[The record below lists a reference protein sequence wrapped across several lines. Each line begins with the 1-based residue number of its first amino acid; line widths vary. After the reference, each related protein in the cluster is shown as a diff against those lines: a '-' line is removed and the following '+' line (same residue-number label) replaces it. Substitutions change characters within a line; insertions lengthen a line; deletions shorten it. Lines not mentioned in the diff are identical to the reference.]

1 MFTFTCGGKRQTS
14 SDDRKPKFNRRTSSF
29 MPRLFTLIALVVVS
43 IVFVQPAAAHDADP
57 FVVTTTA
64 DSGAGSLRQMILWA
78 NEHPGLDRIHFN
90 IAGAGPHRI
99 AVSNDLPTIS
109 DALII
114 DGATQP
120 GADCS
125 AWPPTL
131 KIQLDGEMRSGSLT
145 GLTINASGGAIRGL
159 VISRFRDNGIRIHA
173 SDVRLQ
179 CNFIGTD
186 PGGTQDL
193 GNGVTGSWRGGV
205 WVSGTLPGVGQRN
218 VIGVD
223 NNGQGVGNLISG
235 NDGHGVY
242 LNGFYT
248 SDNLIAGNFIGVN
261 KSGTQALGNTQ
272 SGIDVDTPNTT
283 IGGALPAMRN
293 LISGNANGIYN
304 SGGANNRVI
313 GNYVGVNAAGNA
325 AIPNQNNGI
334 MLAFATTDAHITGNL
349 VSGNGQ
355 YGIYIW
361 VGPDRCTLQG
371 NVIGADAS
379 KSAPIGNYLG
389 GIAMQVNDCLIG
401 GPNPAD
407 RNLIA
412 FNGGHGIIIQR
423 NSAHNRVQAN
433 RIFANGT
440 LGIDLGNWE
449 TGVTPND
456 AGDWDTGPN
465 GFQNYP
471 VLDSAFL
478 AGNSVIQVNGVLN
491 SSPNTSYH
499 LEFFANAACDS
510 SGHGEGEIYLD
521 AFDVTT
527 DGNGNA
533 PFANVLWTAVPV
545 GYQLSATATDSAGST
560 SEFAACRELLAAP
573 PSLAGLPLPRGDTA
587 TNNEDIPIAIPVLTN
602 DLDPDGDPLSIVSVS
617 QPPNGSTSIDGGQ
630 IIFAPSANF
639 HGLTSFVY
647 GISDGAP
654 NHRVMQANVQVQV
667 MPVND
672 APSDIGLTNA
682 SVAENQPRGTLVGEL
697 LAVDVDAGDSFDF
710 FLTGSGNDNR
720 LFLLNGRRIST
731 TVRFDFEARSSHT
744 IRVRVVD
751 RAGAAF
757 ERDLAITVVN
767 GNDAPTAITLSKNL
781 VDENQPAS
789 TVVGSFTSSDP
800 DAGDSHSYSLVA
812 GAGSDDNARFVID
825 GAVLRTS
832 TTLDYE
838 AHRQHI
844 VRVRSTDTQGAFL
857 ELAFLIAVGDQP
869 SPPDPADSGIANCS
883 GAPITLIDA
892 NASDPVQRV
901 LVRIEQVVVSNSSSA
916 GCTVD
921 GKLTVISNGNQVSD
935 LAFSGVV
942 NARNEFTSSTIPDF
956 LMKIAGLDLR
966 ARKVT
971 IGYYSGRPQLNIG
984 APRLQVPGTW
994 GGLGVDL
1001 PNATLIDSGGVRM
1014 GGAFKL
1020 PTINTESGYRLILT
1034 GSLVPAVG
1042 GYEIVADGEL
1052 TIPNIGDGQS
1062 CGLSAGVTIF
1072 VDQNSATVMEIV
1084 AVAGERLEPGYTLAA
1099 GDPQAPIAAPQSLL
1113 VPGDMALRRITLGFH
1128 CSKGIPL
1135 GSTGLFLTAVKGT
1148 VLLNPNEESVEIE
1161 MTIITGQ
1168 KTPNGKPV
1176 ATMDGEMKVFV
1187 KPAFRLDMGVA
1198 LQLMSFGLVQA
1209 DASVTETSFR
1219 TTLHV
1224 SAAFIRG
1231 SASISAWSTDNNQ
1244 RWHFTGS
1251 AEIGVVIERAAFGEI
1266 CVPLPC
1272 VTKWCH
1278 VWGGI
1283 SVPCELGACDQCAE
1297 LPPDTIGPIASA
1309 GAQVGEF
1316 TNGRYGLKGYADVLG
1331 KTMGFFVDDQGT
1343 LTFTDLKQYALV
1355 AGPTQAAAYA
1365 AWRDAQQLGVNAA
1378 AVSAPFTFVADA
1390 QGNLSNVLIATP
1402 LDNAHTVDLHSVRDL
1417 AAGELVAADVI
1428 SKVNLLRNA
1437 DVAFMLD
1444 ETERAGIAPLGFS
1457 LIPPVGPEI
1466 TAVNYQSHPIYHV
1479 AYEHSERY
1487 VAEHADERIENWP
1500 RLRFTHAAP
1509 DASLAAVDVRVDG
1522 APIFA
1527 SVDFT
1532 SATPLGYL
1540 SLAPGSHTLEIVES
1554 NSGVVR
1560 FNVALNLVE
1569 NSDSS
1574 AVIVGSNAAN
1584 SALLLLADD
1593 NNPPDAFGSARLR
1606 VVNGSTQPLQLYVD
1620 GNPVFG
1626 ALSYGATTAYHDVG
1640 AGLEQ
1645 AMAGL
1650 TEGYGATTAYHDV
1663 GAGSHQIE
1671 FRNGAQVV
1679 GAAQSTD
1686 FDDGDVYTFF
1696 VADKPD
1702 AGATVMRLQRLDAAF
1717 EHEIHSEYAVDQADM
1732 GNWQVK
1738 LTGDTASANYLLAVV
1753 GPSNPPVL
1761 GSLTVDAGNL
1771 QNTQVGWRLTAD
1783 SSPVKL
1789 SIYVTPDPI
1798 TRTLTVTDEH
1808 GVTSLA
1814 VVPAFEGFAVAETT
1828 ITDPAQLGGAPASR
1842 TIDLS
1847 GLESGDYH
1855 LFVRAEDSINPPVSG
1870 YASPPTLL
1878 AVGLDGGYGVQA
1890 VRVAQAGYDALAQLA
1905 SAALIHI
1912 DHAGDFPVTWD
1923 AAIRTNLD
1931 PATSNLYVEWN
1942 ALRHPDVD
1950 TYALWVDDVAQHTT
1964 QVIDAGG
1971 AVARYD
1977 AQGNPQAGPIA
1988 FATFSGVEQGHLY
2001 NLTVVAQDTAAGRER
2016 NALSLAASYQA
2027 PIGDFRLSADAGLI
2041 LVPAGAA
2048 RDIAITLQML
2058 QPLIQP
2064 QVGLTIDLSQT
2075 PPGVDAGFVG
2085 DNEGLT
2091 TVSAANPTVILRV
2104 SASHSTADGNYIVR
2118 VVARNGNVVRSLDIP
2133 LAVGKVS
2140 IFLPVVTR

>member
-14 SDDRKPKFNRRTSSF
+14 TDDRKPTLNRRPSSF

-43 IVFVQPAAAHDADP
+43 IVFVHPAAAHDADP
-57 FVVTTTA
+57 FVVTNTA
-64 DSGAGSLRQMILWA
+64 DNGAGSLRQMILWA
-78 NEHPGLDRIHFN
+78 NDHPGLDRIHFN

-99 AVSNDLPTIS
+99 VVLSDLPMIS
-109 DALII
+109 DPLII

-145 GLTINASGGAIRGL
+145 GLFVNASGGAIRGL

-173 SDVRLQ
+173 SDVTVQ

-193 GNGVTGSWRGGV
+193 GNGVTGSWRAGV
-205 WVSGTLPGVGQRN
+205 WVSGTLPGAGQRN

-223 NNGQGVGNLISG
+223 SNGQGVGNLISG

-272 SGIDVDTPNTT
+272 SGVDFNTPNTT

-293 LISGNANGIYN
+293 VISGNANGIYVN
-304 SGGANNRVI
+304 GGANNQVI
-313 GNYVGVNAAGNA
+313 GNYVGVNATGSA

-334 MLAFATTDAHITGNL
+334 MLGFTTPDARIVGNL

-355 YGIYIW
+355 YGIFVW
-361 VGPDRCTLQG
+361 AGPDRCTLQG

-379 KSAPIGNYLG
+379 KSAPLGNTLG
-389 GIAMQVNDCLIG
+389 GITMQVNDCLIG
-401 GPNPAD
+401 GPNPVD

-423 NSAHNRVQAN
+423 NSARNRVQAN

-449 TGVTPND
+449 IGVTPND
-456 AGDWDTGPN
+456 PGDGDTGPN

-471 VLDSAFL
+471 VLDSAFW
-478 AGNSVIQVNGVLN
+478 AGSGAMQVNGVLN
-491 SSPNTSYH
+491 SSPNATYH
-499 LEFFANAACDS
+499 LEFFANAVCDS

-527 DGNGNA
+527 DGAGNA
-533 PFANVLWTAVPV
+533 PFASVLWTAVPV
-545 GYQLSATATDSAGST
+545 GYQLTATASDSTGNT
-560 SEFAACRELLAAP
+560 SEFAACSELLPAP
-573 PSLAGLPLPRGDTA
+573 PSMAGLPLPRGDTA
-587 TNNEDIPIAIPVLTN
+587 TTGEDISIAIPVLAN
-602 DLDPDGDPLSIVSVS
+602 DFDPDGDPLSIVSVS
-617 QPPNGSTSIDGGQ
+617 QPLNGSTSIDGGQ
-630 IIFAPSANF
+630 IIFTPSANF
-639 HGLTSFVY
+639 HGLASFVY
-647 GISDGAP
+647 GISDGDP

-667 MPVND
+667 TPVND

-682 SVAENQPRGTLVGEL
+682 SVAENQPRGALVGDL
-697 LAVDVDAGDSFDF
+697 LAIDVDAGDSFDF
-710 FLTGSGNDNR
+710 FLTGSGNDNG

-731 TVRFDFEARSSHT
+731 TVRFDFEARSSYT
-744 IRVRVVD
+744 IRVKVVD
-751 RAGAAF
+751 RAGAVF
-757 ERDLAITVVN
+757 ERDLVIAVVN
-767 GNDAPTAITLSKNL
+767 GNDAPTAIALSNNL
-781 VDENQPAS
+781 VDENQPAN

-812 GAGSDDNARFVID
+812 GAGSDDNARFVLD
-825 GAVLRTS
+825 GALLRTS
-832 TTLDYE
+832 AALDYE
-838 AHRQHI
+838 AHRQHV

-869 SPPDPADSGIANCS
+869 SPPDPVSSGIANCS

-901 LVRIEQVVVSNSSSA
+901 LVRIEQVVVSNPSSA

-921 GKLTVISNGNQVSD
+921 GKLMVISNGNQVSD

-942 NARNEFTSSTIPDF
+942 NARNEFITSTIPNF
-956 LMKIAGLDLR
+956 LLKIAGLDLR
-966 ARKVT
+966 ASKVT
-971 IGYYSGRPQLNIG
+971 IGYYHGRAQLNIG
-984 APRLQVPGTW
+984 SPRLNVPGTW

-1001 PNATLIDSGGVRM
+1001 SNATLIDSGGVRM

-1020 PTINTESGYRLILT
+1020 PTIKTESGYRLILT
-1034 GSLVPAVG
+1034 GSLVPADG
-1042 GYEIVADGEL
+1042 GYEIVADGDL

-1072 VDQNSATVMEIV
+1072 VDQNGATAMEIV
-1084 AVAGERLEPGYTLAA
+1084 AVAGETLEPGYSLVA
-1099 GDPQAPIAAPQSLL
+1099 GDPQTSIATPQSLL
-1113 VPGDMALRRITLGFH
+1113 TAGDMALRRITLGFR

-1148 VLLNPNEESVEIE
+1148 VLLNPDEESVEIE
-1161 MTIITGQ
+1161 MTIVTGQ
-1168 KTPNGKPV
+1168 KTPSGKPV
-1176 ATMDGEMKVFV
+1176 ATMDGEMKVFI

-1209 DASVTETSFR
+1209 DATVTETSFR

-1224 SAAFIRG
+1224 TAAFIRG

-1251 AEIGVVIERAAFGEI
+1251 AEVGVVIERAALGEI

-1278 VWGGI
+1278 VWAGI
-1283 SVPCELGACDQCAE
+1283 SVPCELGACDQCAD
-1297 LPPDTIGPIASA
+1297 LPPTTIGPIASA

-1316 TNGRYGLKGYADVLG
+1316 TNGRYGIKGYADVLG
-1331 KTMGFFVDDQGT
+1331 KTMGFFVDDQGA
-1343 LTFTDLKQYALV
+1343 LTFTDLKQYTLV
-1355 AGPTQAAAYA
+1355 TGPTQAAAYA
-1365 AWRDAQQLGVNAA
+1365 AWCDAQQRGVNAA
-1378 AVSAPFTFVADA
+1378 TVSAPFTFVTDA
-1390 QGNLSNVLIATP
+1390 QGNLSDVLIATP
-1402 LDNAHTVDLHSVRDL
+1402 LNSAHAVDLH
-1417 AAGELVAADVI
+1417 AAGKLVAADVI

-1437 DVAFMLD
+1437 DVAFLLD

-1466 TAVNYQSHPIYHV
+1466 TPANYQTHPVYHV
-1479 AYEHSERY
+1479 EYEHSERY
-1487 VAEHADERIENWP
+1487 AAEHAAERVENWP

-1509 DASLAAVDVRVDG
+1509 DASLATVDVRVDG
-1522 APIFA
+1522 APLFA
-1527 SVDFT
+1527 AVDFS
-1532 SATPLGYL
+1532 SAAPLGYL

-1560 FNVALNLVE
+1560 FNAALNLTE

-1574 AVIVGSNAAN
+1574 AVIVGNNSAN
-1584 SALLLLADD
+1584 STLLVLADD
-1593 NNPPDAFGSARLR
+1593 NNPPVAFGSARLR

-1626 ALSYGATTAYHDVG
+1626 ALSYGATTAYHDVS
-1640 AGLEQ
+1640 
-1645 AMAGL
+1645 
-1650 TEGYGATTAYHDV
+1650 
-1663 GAGSHQIE
+1663 AGSHQIE

-1679 GAAQSTD
+1679 GAAQSSD

-1696 VADKPD
+1696 VADMPG
-1702 AGATVMRLQRLDAAF
+1702 ASATVMRLQRLDAAHK
-1717 EHEIHSEYAVDQADM
+1717 HEIHSEYTVDQADM

-1738 LTGDTASANYLLAVV
+1738 LTGDTAGASYLLAVV

-1761 GSLTVDAGNL
+1761 GSLTVDASNL
-1771 QNTQVGWRLTAD
+1771 QATQVGWRLTAD

-1798 TRTLTVTDEH
+1798 TRTLTVTDAH
-1808 GVTSLA
+1808 GVVSS
-1814 VVPAFEGFAVAETT
+1814 VVAPAFEGFAVADLI
-1828 ITDPAQLGGAPASR
+1828 ITDPAQLGGALSTR

-1870 YASPPTLL
+1870 YASPPMLL
-1878 AVGLDGGYGVQA
+1878 AAGVDSGYGVQA
-1890 VRVAQAGYDALAQLA
+1890 VRVAKAGYDPLLQLA

-1912 DHAGDFPVTWD
+1912 DHAGDFPATWD

-1931 PATSNLYVEWN
+1931 AATGNLYVEWS

-1950 TYALWVDDVAQHTT
+1950 AYALWVDDVALHTT

-1977 AQGNPQAGPIA
+1977 AQGNPQADPIS

-2001 NLTVVAQDTAAGRER
+2001 NLTVVAQDTAVGRER

-2027 PIGDFRLSADAGLI
+2027 PTGDFRLNAGADLI
-2041 LVPAGAA
+2041 LVPAGAT
-2048 RDIAITLQML
+2048 RDIPITLQVL
-2058 QPLIQP
+2058 QSLLHP

-2085 DNEGLT
+2085 DTEGLT
-2091 TVSAANPTVILRV
+2091 MVSAANPTAILRV
-2104 SASHSTADGNYIVR
+2104 SAGHSTADGNYIVR
-2118 VVARNGNVVRSLDIP
+2118 IVARNGDLVRTLDIP
-2133 LAVGKVS
+2133 VAVGKVS
-2140 IFLPVVTR
+2140 IFLPVVAR